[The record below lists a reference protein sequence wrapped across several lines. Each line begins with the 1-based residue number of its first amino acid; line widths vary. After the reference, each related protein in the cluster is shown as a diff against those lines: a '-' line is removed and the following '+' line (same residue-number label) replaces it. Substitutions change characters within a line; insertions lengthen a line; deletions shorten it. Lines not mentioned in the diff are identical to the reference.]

1 MKEEKKD
8 KVAIA
13 LEYTPENDAPVVI
26 ATGKGALA
34 EKILDGAKK
43 EDIPVYHDQSLAKTL
58 SKLELGEMIPPE
70 LYEVI
75 AEVLVFVD
83 RMDHLKEKVAGGKRG

>member
-1 MKEEKKD
+1 MQEEKKEK

-13 LEYTPENDAPVVI
+13 LEYTPEHDAPVVI

-34 EKILDGAKK
+34 EKILSGAKE
-43 EDIPVYHDQSLAKTL
+43 EDIPVYKDEKLAKTL
-58 SKLELGEMIPPE
+58 AKLELGDMIPPE
-70 LYEVI
+70 LYGVI

-83 RMDHLKEKVAGGKRG
+83 RMDKIKAKLK

>member
-58 SKLELGEMIPPE
+58 SKLELGVYRCIYRTIRLESK
-70 LYEVI
+70 LYG
-75 AEVLVFVD
+75 A
-83 RMDHLKEKVAGGKRG
+83 R

>member
-58 SKLELGEMIPPE
+58 SKLELG
-70 LYEVI
+70 
-75 AEVLVFVD
+75 
-83 RMDHLKEKVAGGKRG
+83 

>member
-26 ATGKGALA
+26 ATGKGVLA
-34 EKILDGAKK
+34 EKIM
-43 EDIPVYHDQSLAKTL
+43 E
-58 SKLELGEMIPPE
+58 
-70 LYEVI
+70 
-75 AEVLVFVD
+75 
-83 RMDHLKEKVAGGKRG
+83 

>member
-26 ATGKGALA
+26 ATGKGVLA

-75 AEVLVFVD
+75 AEVLLFVD
-83 RMDHLKEKVAGGKRG
+83 RMDHLKEKMAGGKRE

>member
-34 EKILDGAKK
+34 EKFWMEQRKRIFRY
-43 EDIPVYHDQSLAKTL
+43 IMTSLWQKHCQNW
-58 SKLELGEMIPPE
+58 SW
-70 LYEVI
+70 V
-75 AEVLVFVD
+75 
-83 RMDHLKEKVAGGKRG
+83 R